1 MLYKTGNK
9 IVTVDETY
17 TVGDF
22 IQDALGLALI
32 FLIIVGLGMAAAAI
46 PMVEVPLVPAS
57 AAIPELVQ
65 P

>member
-46 PMVEVPLVPAS
+46 P
-57 AAIPELVQ
+57 ELVQ